1 MDGGERQGSGV
12 GGGGGEGFRIL
23 QSSRDLES
31 NWTVDLARHL
41 EEYLLKIC
49 SGEIVSDEGIVHH
62 SINFAEAALLLQG
75 SIQVYSRKVEYLYTL
90 VLHALE
96 FLSHKRQEQQ
106 ESVSDQPDGRDAYAA
121 ADDMNEK
128 FLEDAKNCLANGFH
142 KDDCLHQ
149 IVRPPAN
156 MLVLEGDCLDTSG
169 DAGELESYLLATSD
183 LYQDFLLLDPCDAGA
198 VYDFLKSSISKEQCG
213 AVRGSSVKSK
223 TRKSVQSPTGRSG
236 GAEQKFS
243 NEKNKNIDLN
253 QNSEVDCTAEIDN
266 TEWPSPHIDND
277 SHDDDMYHRE
287 EQNGSCSKD
296 MENSDDDDDPWKPL
310 NPHEPGSLKVKP
322 YKKGKAYKKLI
333 NPMRNA
339 TAIRFPLASPS
350 DCIINPEFIEIAETL
365 KERLHER
372 KGYGASAHPS
382 LFEKLRQSV
391 DFGVNVKCGNLGVP
405 EDKNVDIGI
414 ENDFHDS
421 DNDDT
426 DLLHCTNMETE
437 VPLHHEMQRD
447 EAAYFDSSEAF
458 VDNDLNSHTNL
469 EDLCRSH
476 LDSLLASIAETE
488 KQTELAQRVS
498 TWKQRIETVL
508 EEQDARPS
516 FDIHLY
522 GERILEKLST
532 EADGECSMSFLDV
545 VAGQEKHEVARAFS
559 ALLQLVN
566 NGDVGL
572 DKGNIGKEP
581 ICYTSSR
588 PFYVQLQSR
597 DKKREN
603 VKPCPLKKRV
613 NSPLKKDWS
622 KDYVSEN
629 LPRPPPSL
637 LQCISPG
644 KTSPTNSKFSVKIG
658 KTGVTRCTPES
669 KRRRRSRLIA
679 VNLQHA
685 R

>member
-12 GGGGGEGFRIL
+12 GGGGGEGFRML
-23 QSSRDLES
+23 QPSRDLES

-62 SINFAEAALLLQG
+62 SINFAEG
-75 SIQVYSRKVEYLYTL
+75 PRSIDTP
-90 VLHALE
+90 
-96 FLSHKRQEQQ
+96 FGQEQQ
-106 ESVSDQPDGRDAYAA
+106 ECVSDQPDGRDAYAA

-128 FLEDAKNCLANGFH
+128 FLEDAKNCLANGFN
-142 KDDCLHQ
+142 KDDCLHR

-183 LYQDFLLLDPCDAGA
+183 FYQDFLLLDPCDAGA

-223 TRKSVQSPTGRSG
+223 TRKSFQSPTGRSG
-236 GAEQKFS
+236 GAEQKLS
-243 NEKNKNIDLN
+243 NEKNKNNDLN
-253 QNSEVDCTAEIDN
+253 QNSEVDCTVEVDN

-277 SHDDDMYHRE
+277 SYDHDMYHRE
-287 EQNGSCSKD
+287 EQNG

-322 YKKGKAYKKLI
+322 YKKGPPLTLMALFSVTGKAYKKLI
-333 NPMRNA
+333 NPKRNV

-350 DCIINPEFIEIAETL
+350 DCIINPEFREIAETL

-382 LFEKLRQSV
+382 LFEK
-391 DFGVNVKCGNLGVP
+391 
-405 EDKNVDIGI
+405 
-414 ENDFHDS
+414 
-421 DNDDT
+421 
-426 DLLHCTNMETE
+426 
-437 VPLHHEMQRD
+437 QRD

-508 EEQDARPS
+508 DEQDARPS

-532 EADGECSMSFLDV
+532 EADGECKMSFLDV
-545 VAGQEKHEVARAFS
+545 VADQEKHEVARAFS

-581 ICYTSSR
+581 ICYTSSH

-603 VKPCPLKKRV
+603 AKPCPSKKRV
-613 NSPLKKDWS
+613 NSPLKKDRS

-658 KTGVTRCTPES
+658 KNGVTRCTPES

>member
-23 QSSRDLES
+23 QPSRDLES

-62 SINFAEAALLLQG
+62 SINFAEG
-75 SIQVYSRKVEYLYTL
+75 PRSIDTP
-90 VLHALE
+90 
-96 FLSHKRQEQQ
+96 FGQEQQ

-121 ADDMNEK
+121 ADDMNEN
-128 FLEDAKNCLANGFH
+128 FLEDAKNCLANGFNE
-142 KDDCLHQ
+142 DDCLLR

-198 VYDFLKSSISKEQCG
+198 VYDFLKSSVSKEQCG

-223 TRKSVQSPTGRSG
+223 TRKSFQSPTGRSG
-236 GAEQKFS
+236 GAEQKLS
-243 NEKNKNIDLN
+243 NEKNKNNDLN
-253 QNSEVDCTAEIDN
+253 KNSEVDCTVEVDN
-266 TEWPSPHIDND
+266 TEWPSPHIDDD
-277 SHDDDMYHRE
+277 SHDHDMYHGE

-322 YKKGKAYKKLI
+322 YKKGPPLTLMALFSVTGKAYKKLI
-333 NPMRNA
+333 NPKRNA

-414 ENDFHDS
+414 ENDFNDS

-532 EADGECSMSFLDV
+532 EADGECKMSFLDV
-545 VAGQEKHEVARAFS
+545 VAGQEKHEVTRAFS

-588 PFYVQLQSR
+588 PFYVQLRSR

-603 VKPCPLKKRV
+603 AKPCPSKKRV
-613 NSPLKKDWS
+613 NSPLKKDRS